1 MGVVVCTFAVV
12 VVVEMGMGIVGSRSY
27 VRVGD
32 EEWMVC

>member
-1 MGVVVCTFAVV
+1 MCAFAVV
-12 VVVEMGMGIVGSRSY
+12 VVVGTGMGIVGSRSN